1 MARPILRKRTNS
13 ALSGEALFDPRDRIS
28 TTTIFH
34 SLESIPRDAGRP
46 GLARTSCIQVYKT
59 LRRRWFR
66 QLRGEGRATAKKRP
80 RGTVSSICCFGF
92 RGARSSYERGESL
105 SPRRTLFF
113 SDACFSA
120 CFPSMIRPVTGPFAG
135 IRPPSTYLHP
145 ILFIAMQT
153 LGLFAA
159 CATAFR
165 GLFIFCIDSR
175 AMPASF
181 LTHSQSTKCF
191 YAIREVPFQDMPLWF
206 FSGIRPFASK
216 RKSLGAEILDFYR
229 IGVVNRL

>member
-1 MARPILRKRTNS
+1 MTMPILRKRTNS

-28 TTTIFH
+28 TTTIFR
-34 SLESIPRDAGRP
+34 SLESIPRDDRGSPERVVYRCIKRFGID
-46 GLARTSCIQVYKT
+46 GLDSSRARGG
-59 LRRRWFR
+59 RRR
-66 QLRGEGRATAKKRP
+66 KKRP
-80 RGTVSSICCFGF
+80 RGTVSSICCFAF
-92 RGARSSYERGESL
+92 RGERSSYERGESL
-105 SPRRTLFF
+105 SPRRILFF

-181 LTHSQSTKCF
+181 LTHSESTKCF
-191 YAIREVPFQDMPLWF
+191 YAIREVPFHDMPLWF

-229 IGVVNRL
+229 IGEVNRL